1 MKKKNREK
9 YRPPSVH
16 SYWSYK
22 NFEPYLKKINNA
34 VVLCIIIITK
44 RFFFCNIMER
54 FFGETW
60 KTIFY
65 FGETCKWIFKDGELV
80 KEHTWWNVKMKIIVS
95 EWWIGK
101 CIFLV
106 NGESP
111 TKTYQFV
118 TPVPKSDIWF
128 ESYTPH
134 GNTRILHPFWRKSIE
149 NKIFY
154 AFLWPKTWLFL
165 DFWRSSWPQIKN

>member
-1 MKKKNREK
+1 MQ
-9 YRPPSVH
+9 
-16 SYWSYK
+16 
-22 NFEPYLKKINNA
+22 
-34 VVLCIIIITK
+34 LCSASSSSPNV
-44 RFFFCNIMER
+44 FFCNIMER

-149 NKIFY
+149 NKN
-154 AFLWPKTWLFL
+154 FLCISMAKNVVVFGFL
-165 DFWRSSWPQIKN
+165 TALMTPNKKLGSVVTCTL

>member
-1 MKKKNREK
+1 M
-9 YRPPSVH
+9 H

-34 VVLCIIIITK
+34 VVPCIIIITK
-44 RFFFCNIMER
+44 RFFCNIMER

-101 CIFLV
+101 CIFFSKWWITHKNLSVRYTCPKIRHLV
-106 NGESP
+106 RKLHAP
-111 TKTYQFV
+111 WK
-118 TPVPKSDIWF
+118 
-128 ESYTPH
+128 YT
-134 GNTRILHPFWRKSIE
+134 NFAPFLK
-149 NKIFY
+149 KIN
-154 AFLWPKTWLFL
+154 WE
-165 DFWRSSWPQIKN
+165 

>member
-44 RFFFCNIMER
+44 RFFCNIMER

-101 CIFLV
+101 CIFFSKWWITHKNLSVRYTCPKIRHLV
-106 NGESP
+106 RKLHAP
-111 TKTYQFV
+111 WK
-118 TPVPKSDIWF
+118 
-128 ESYTPH
+128 YT
-134 GNTRILHPFWRKSIE
+134 NFAPFLK
-149 NKIFY
+149 KIN
-154 AFLWPKTWLFL
+154 WE
-165 DFWRSSWPQIKN
+165 